1 MSKKSRGDKGEQKVI
16 ALLEKEKGY
25 FKLINNLTL
34 EDDRGLT
41 HQIDHIFI
49 NENGVFVFES
59 KSLYGEIYGDNSDTV
74 WVKIV
79 RGQKINIH
87 NPLIQ
92 NKSHVKIVRK
102 LLGNKVDI
110 ISAVIFTLN
119 NAPYF
124 PNENVINLSDLSLFV
139 NEYPYKRKMKR
150 EEIDA
155 INNYLLH
162 KESDSSMEEHLSNIK
177 KIKDERHQQH
187 KEMSFAIEHR
197 KCPRCGAPIKE
208 KNNIFKC
215 SKCDFRFHL

>member
-124 PNENVINLSDLSLFV
+124 PNENVINLSDLSLFI

-208 KNNIFKC
+208 KNNFFKC

>member
-74 WVKIV
+74 WIKIV

-124 PNENVINLSDLSLFV
+124 PNENVINLSDLSLFI